1 MRCPFCS
8 YKATQVVETRE
19 TGEEITRRRR
29 ECLKCKKRFTTYEKL
44 ESFNIR
50 VIKKDGN
57 REFFDREKVKKGIL
71 KACEKR
77 PITLEQ
83 IDNAVGAIE
92 KILKNKH
99 SPEVKSSAIGDLVMR
114 YLKKL
119 DSVAY
124 IRFASVYR
132 AFHDVGEFEK
142 EVRLLKTRNNKHD
155 QSKSSNEKLIR
166 GKASKSKVK
175 NKK

>member
-8 YKATQVVETRE
+8 YKTTQVVETRE
-19 TGEEITRRRR
+19 TGEDITRRRR

-50 VIKKDGN
+50 VIKKDDN
-57 REFFDREKVKKGIL
+57 RELFDREKLKKGML

-83 IDNAVGAIE
+83 IDNAVDAIE
-92 KILKNKH
+92 KTLKNKR

-132 AFHDVGEFEK
+132 AFQDVGEFEK
-142 EVRLLKTRNNKHD
+142 EVRLLKNKSDRHIHL
-155 QSKSSNEKLIR
+155 KSSKN
-166 GKASKSKVK
+166 SKRS
-175 NKK
+175 

>member
-1 MRCPFCS
+1 MRCPFCF

-19 TGEEITRRRR
+19 TGEDITRRRR

-44 ESFNIR
+44 ENFNIR

-57 REFFDREKVKKGIL
+57 REFFDREKLKKGVL

-83 IDNAVGAIE
+83 IDNAVDAIE
-92 KILKNKH
+92 KIIRSKH

-132 AFHDVGEFEK
+132 AFQDVGEFEK
-142 EVRLLKTRNNKHD
+142 EVRLLKTKGKKNIPL
-155 QSKSSNEKLIR
+155 KSTT
-166 GKASKSKVK
+166 
-175 NKK
+175 